1 MNRKQARTLIQEFGI
16 IPSIRVPSAD
26 DARFAAE
33 TISEGGISVAEIAMT
48 VPGAIQVIAD
58 LVKGAPDM
66 IVGAGGVLDA
76 ETARRCLDAGASF
89 ITTDGLIPE
98 VVEYAIGKD
107 VVVIPGALT
116 PTEVIAA
123 WQAGADFVKV
133 VPCAAMGGENYI
145 RALKTPLAQVPL
157 IAAGGVNQQTATG
170 YIMAG
175 AAALGIGAALLP
187 WEAVALRQSSRIREL
202 ARRFLNSVG
211 TGRRENGTKIDEVV
225 VNRASVLTL
234 REA

>member
-48 VPGAIQVIAD
+48 VPGAIQMIAD